1 MNEKEPVRTA
11 ESTTESPVVRRRK
24 RSVVIYLI
32 VLFLVALG
40 LLLMSMVMQQR
51 SQKALDDI
59 SQTMSQSQ
67 DVATLQME
75 TQRLSYELQSAQ
87 RDKED
92 LEKQLT
98 EKEKEAYALEFLRQ
112 IESACRRDYDEARAL
127 AKDFQA
133 SGLED
138 YLPEES
144 SVDGKESPADTYRNL
159 YTSLV
164 GTE

>member
-1 MNEKEPVRTA
+1 MSSEDKEPIQ
-11 ESTTESPVVRRRK
+11 TTETQREETPAVRRRK

-51 SQKALDDI
+51 SQKALEDI
-59 SQTMSQSQ
+59 SKTMSQSQ

-75 TQRLSYELQSAQ
+75 NQRLSYELQSAQ

-98 EKEKEAYALEFLRQ
+98 EKEKETYALEFLRQ
-112 IESACRRDYDEARAL
+112 IEAACRRSYDEARTL
-127 AKDFQA
+127 VEDFRA
-133 SGLED
+133 SGLEE
-138 YLPEES
+138 YLPETS
-144 SVDGKESPADTYRNL
+144 SVDGAESPADTYRNL
-159 YTSLV
+159 YAALF
-164 GTE
+164 